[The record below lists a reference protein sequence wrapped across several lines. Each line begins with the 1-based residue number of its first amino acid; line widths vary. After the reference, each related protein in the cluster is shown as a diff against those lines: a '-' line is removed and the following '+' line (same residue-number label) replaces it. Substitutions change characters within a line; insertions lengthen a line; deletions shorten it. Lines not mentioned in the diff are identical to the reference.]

1 MRIPT
6 LLLAATL
13 LVACGEP
20 DPAWDELSRFE
31 FAELYA
37 EAWSSQKPRR
47 LARFYAEDG
56 VLVVNNGTP
65 SRGRDAIEEKARG
78 FMEAFPD
85 MVVRLDKLVEEG
97 DRVVFHWHWTGT
109 NKGPGGSGFPVDIRG
124 YEVWTF
130 DSEGRLIESLGNYDE
145 EEFERQIAPLKND

>member
-13 LVACGEP
+13 LTACGEP
-20 DPAWDELSRFE
+20 EEPLKNLSRFE
-31 FAELYA
+31 FAQRYA
-37 EAWSSQKPRR
+37 EAWSSQKPRK
-47 LARFYAEDG
+47 LASFYAEDG
-56 VLVVNNGTP
+56 VLIVNDGTP

-85 MVVRLDKLVEEG
+85 MVVEVDKIIEEG

-109 NKGPGGSGFPVDIRG
+109 NTGPGGSGFPVDIRG

-130 DSEGRLIESLGNYDE
+130 NAEGLLVESLGNYDE
-145 EEFERQIAPLKND
+145 KEFERQVAPLKND